1 MIKVVGL
8 LTRKPEL
15 THEQF
20 VKHWLEIHGPLAH
33 AVPGIRRY
41 VQSHIVGTRTRP
53 DIPETD
59 VEVDGIA
66 ELWYDDQAALARA
79 AASPEMK
86 RLTDDGAL
94 FIGRIKTYIIDEK
107 QIIPTGLIA
116 AGGLGHAASW
126 PAPAWPGPHAGHRH
140 IGDCVTP
147 PRSLTVSTASYG
159 KRFTFS
165 MFMPSM
171 RSSRVEPSRR
181 GECSTPISYRYA
193 SPGFIA

>member
-20 VKHWLEIHGPLAH
+20 VQHWLNIHGPLAR
-33 AVPGIRRY
+33 AVPGVRRY

-59 VEVDGIA
+59 IEIDGIA

-79 AASPEMK
+79 AATPEMK

-94 FIGRIKTYIIDEK
+94 FIGQIKSYVVKEK
-107 QIIPTGLIA
+107 QIIP
-116 AGGLGHAASW
+116 
-126 PAPAWPGPHAGHRH
+126 
-140 IGDCVTP
+140 
-147 PRSLTVSTASYG
+147 
-159 KRFTFS
+159 
-165 MFMPSM
+165 
-171 RSSRVEPSRR
+171 
-181 GECSTPISYRYA
+181 
-193 SPGFIA
+193 